1 MAKDDDKEKSVENYT
16 NCKNYTKCSSNESQQ
31 DDTAKTVETKKLTL
45 EIVEKVTHELRAQ
58 GIEPTFTNVR
68 EQLSYGSNS
77 TIIKYLNIINL
88 NKLNQESQFK
98 IYDIDKSEI
107 EILAH
112 KIVNIAFEGNLIAAR
127 KQVELNTARFN
138 EYQKMYNTNIE
149 QLVKQN
155 EELIAEKAL
164 LSAELETCRADV
176 KAKNN
181 RIEELLN
188 SNSSKE
194 LKDQLDKLTKQN
206 KTLQDK
212 LLEVIN
218 KISEK

>member
-1 MAKDDDKEKSVENYT
+1 
-16 NCKNYTKCSSNESQQ
+16 
-31 DDTAKTVETKKLTL
+31 
-45 EIVEKVTHELRAQ
+45 
-58 GIEPTFTNVR
+58 
-68 EQLSYGSNS
+68 
-77 TIIKYLNIINL
+77 
-88 NKLNQESQFK
+88 
-98 IYDIDKSEI
+98 
-107 EILAH
+107 
-112 KIVNIAFEGNLIAAR
+112 
-127 KQVELNTARFN
+127 
-138 EYQKMYNTNIE
+138 MYNTNIE

-176 KAKNN
+176 KTKNN

>member
-1 MAKDDDKEKSVENYT
+1 MAFLLIFNHDKKHR
-16 NCKNYTKCSSNESQQ
+16 
-31 DDTAKTVETKKLTL
+31 KKAMT
-45 EIVEKVTHELRAQ
+45 
-58 GIEPTFTNVR
+58 
-68 EQLSYGSNS
+68 
-77 TIIKYLNIINL
+77 
-88 NKLNQESQFK
+88 
-98 IYDIDKSEI
+98 
-107 EILAH
+107 
-112 KIVNIAFEGNLIAAR
+112 
-127 KQVELNTARFN
+127 RFN